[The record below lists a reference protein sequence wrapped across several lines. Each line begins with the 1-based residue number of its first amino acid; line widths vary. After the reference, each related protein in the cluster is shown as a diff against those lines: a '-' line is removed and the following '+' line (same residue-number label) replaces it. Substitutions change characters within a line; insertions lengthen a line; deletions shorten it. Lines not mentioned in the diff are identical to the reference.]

1 MCTNLR
7 CGSYAEGIV
16 LAETF
21 VGQLAP
27 TLHEVSRAA
36 LAATSLLLRLMRYWR
51 HIETSCCCYLP
62 IYSSCSLHTPM
73 WWCEEKATC
82 TGTAAVSCAVHVYL
96 MLGCCEHSACIFDAV
111 SAVHTYTL
119 LGCCEHSACIF
130 DAGVM

>member
-1 MCTNLR
+1 MCANLR

-96 MLGCCEHSACIFDAV
+96 MLGCCERSACV
-111 SAVHTYTL
+111 
-119 LGCCEHSACIF
+119 F
-130 DAGVM
+130 DAGVL